1 MITVVVNG
9 ESKEFADGTTLSSLM
24 SDLNI
29 KVKIMAAAINMEVI
43 KKSDW
48 DDRVLI
54 DGDKVELL
62 HFVGGG

>member
-9 ESKEFADGTTLSSLM
+9 ESKEFADGTTLSLLM

-48 DDRVLI
+48 DDRVLT

>member
-1 MITVVVNG
+1 MITVLVNG
-9 ESKEFADGTTLSSLM
+9 ESKEFADSTTLSSLM

-29 KVKIMAAAINMEVI
+29 KVKIMAAAINMQVI

-54 DGDKVELL
+54 NGDKVELL